1 MTFFVII
8 SFLPTVSFTGVP
20 YLTIGVLGVVAD
32 KPFLKLIDGVVD
44 VFFPVDG
51 VGNFILATSPGP
63 GGRSEFFGGWRF
75 EFLRLRRGVSVDI
88 AREETGDGNGG
99 GEESGEEDGERIC
112 ACGIGAKGLGGGGRL
127 ERK

>member
-1 MTFFVII
+1 MTFIIII

-20 YLTIGVLGVVAD
+20 YLAIGVLGVVAD

-44 VFFPVDG
+44 VLFLVDG

-63 GGRSEFFGGWRF
+63 GGRSTSLGALRL

-112 ACGIGAKGLGGGGRL
+112 VCGIGAKGLGGGGML